1 MIKKKA
7 VTIFRGAVYQGWL
20 MKGTSGLKGDAE
32 ENKRD
37 GVRVARWRDRM
48 GEEKGR
54 EDKEKGGGGP
64 PY

>member
-1 MIKKKA
+1 M
-7 VTIFRGAVYQGWL
+7 YQGWL

-37 GVRVARWRDRM
+37 GVKVARWRGRM

>member
-1 MIKKKA
+1 M
-7 VTIFRGAVYQGWL
+7 YQGWL

>member
-1 MIKKKA
+1 
-7 VTIFRGAVYQGWL
+7 
-20 MKGTSGLKGDAE
+20 MKGTSGLKGDAV

-37 GVRVARWRDRM
+37 GERVARWRGM